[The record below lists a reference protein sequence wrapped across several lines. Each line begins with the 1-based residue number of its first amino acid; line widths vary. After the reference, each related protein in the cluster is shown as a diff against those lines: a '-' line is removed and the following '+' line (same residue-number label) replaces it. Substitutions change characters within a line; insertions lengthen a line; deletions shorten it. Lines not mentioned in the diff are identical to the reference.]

1 MKMVVMSSVYSKPP
15 NNAVFILIS
24 EVHLNTT
31 CGWNR
36 CDISSFTWTLIGRWE
51 LSLGQLEI
59 IFGSSTER
67 LQIAAEVTRSLWNFL
82 IKWKPSAAA
91 STSLPS
97 DPNDLGS
104 RSTQHLE
111 IVGKYSMLISII
123 FHVPLNRRKQVFA
136 LKWTRHR
143 HRSRSEKSELS
154 FQLSVIWSISIW
166 NRVYRE

>member
-123 FHVPLNRRKQVFA
+123 FHVPLNRMQKTSLCTQMNSSSPSQSQWKVRAF
-136 LKWTRHR
+136 
-143 HRSRSEKSELS
+143 
-154 FQLSVIWSISIW
+154 ISAFCDMKHKYMESC
-166 NRVYRE
+166 V